1 MIFWLLFIEFLLIG
15 TFSVGGGLATLPF
28 LIRLADKYPWFTQST
43 LMDMVAISESTPG
56 PIGINMATYAGYTA
70 GGVMGGVIAS
80 LAVMITGLIF
90 MIIVGRSLERFKGSL
105 WLVKVFYG
113 LRPTIAALI
122 GFAAYTMLKTVISGI
137 AIEPVSIIATVIL
150 FGGTLL
156 LMIKT
161 KVSPITIIGLAAA
174 LSFVIPF

>member
-70 GGVMGGVIAS
+70 AGVFGGVIAS
-80 LAVMITGLIF
+80 FAVMITGLVF
-90 MIIVGRSLERFKGSL
+90 MMIIGRSLERFKGSM

-122 GFAAYTMLKTVISGI
+122 AFAAYTMLSTVIKGVAVES
-137 AIEPVSIIATVIL
+137 VSIVSTGIL
-150 FGGTLL
+150 FVGTI
-156 LMIKT
+156 MIMMKT
-161 KVSPITIIGLAAA
+161 KLSPITLIAGAAV
-174 LSFVIPF
+174 LSLVISF